1 MTIDFD
7 PSVIISNANIWI
19 PVLLTIMAA
28 PFGIR
33 FASRIVSYIL
43 NEFLKAF

>member
-7 PSVIISNANIWI
+7 PQVIITSANIWI
-19 PVLLTIMAA
+19 PVLLTILAA

-33 FASRIVSYIL
+33 FASRIVTYIL
-43 NEFLKAF
+43 EEFIKAF

>member
-7 PSVIISNANIWI
+7 PGVIISNANIWI